1 MNFKST
7 LKFLKDLKSNN
18 NKEWFDKHKETYLE
32 VKKDLEFFVQEL
44 INGIAVFDPQ
54 VRGLEVK
61 KSVFRIYKDV
71 RFSKDKTPYKVH
83 LGAYMAEGGTK
94 SPKGGYYIHIE
105 PGNKSMLGGGIY
117 MPEPP
122 VLNAIRN
129 EIDYAPKEFLKII
142 NSKNF
147 KNYFG
152 GIGGEKLKNPPKGF
166 GADHPQI
173 ELLKHKSFFVM
184 HSISDAQ
191 LTAPDF
197 KKNALKIFKEMKPLN
212 DFLNGAMLE

>member
-1 MNFKST
+1 MNFKSA

-18 NKEWFDKHKETYLE
+18 NKEWFDRNKEKYLVAKDE
-32 VKKDLEFFVQEL
+32 LELFIKDL
-44 INGIAVFDPQ
+44 IDGIGVFDPQ
-54 VRGLEVK
+54 VRGLEAK

-94 SPKGGYYIHIE
+94 SPKGGYYLHIE
-105 PGNKSMLGGGIY
+105 PGNKSMIGGGIY
-117 MPEPP
+117 MPEAN

-152 GIGGEKLKNPPKGF
+152 EIGGDKLKNPPKGF
-166 GADHPQI
+166 SSDHPQI
-173 ELLKHKSFFVM
+173 EFLKHKSFFVA
-184 HSISDAQ
+184 HSFTDVQVSS
-191 LTAPDF
+191 PDF
-197 KKNALKIFKEMKPLN
+197 KKNVLKIFKEMKPLN
-212 DFLNGAMLE
+212 DFLNRAMID

>member
-32 VKKDLEFFVQEL
+32 AKKGIEFFVQEL
-44 INGIAVFDPQ
+44 IDGIGVFDPQ
-54 VRGLEVK
+54 VRGLEAK

-94 SPKGGYYIHIE
+94 SPRGGYYLHIE
-105 PGNKSMLGGGIY
+105 PGNKSMVGGGIY

-142 NSKNF
+142 SSKSF

-152 GIGGEKLKNPPKGF
+152 EIGGEKLKNPPKGF
-166 GADHPQI
+166 SADHPQI
-173 ELLKHKSFFVM
+173 EFLKHKSFFVM

-191 LTAPDF
+191 VNAPDF
-197 KKNALKIFKEMKPLN
+197 KKTVLKIFKEMKPLN
-212 DFLNGAMLE
+212 DFLNGAMVE